1 MKEKINTTLNYS
13 FNFDPK
19 KRKKEDIKF
28 IVFHYTGMKK
38 EIDAI
43 NKLINKDS
51 KVSSHYFIKKNGEIL
66 TLVPDLYTAWHA
78 GISRWKN
85 YKSLNRYS
93 IGIEISNTGH
103 RFNNESYSKKQINS
117 VIKLSKFLITK
128 YNIKEKNILGHS
140 DIAPE
145 RKQDP
150 GEKFPWKFLAKNKI
164 GYWHNLSQNYLSK
177 NRKVKIREI
186 DKKKFFQNLY
196 QLGYLKI
203 SSDTKNKFNK
213 LIIKAFQ
220 RRFRQ
225 ELINGIVDKECL
237 KISYSLLNKFT

>member
-1 MKEKINTTLNYS
+1 MVQIFNYS
-13 FNFDPK
+13 PNFEIK
-19 KRKKEDIKF
+19 KRKSSKVIF
-28 IVFHYTGMKK
+28 IIFHYTGMKK
-38 EIDAI
+38 ENEAI
-43 NKLINKDS
+43 KKLIDPKS
-51 KVSSHYFIKKNGEIL
+51 KVSCHYFIKKDGQIIQM
-66 TLVPDLYTAWHA
+66 VPDLYIAWHA
-78 GISRWKN
+78 GISKWGK

-103 RFNNESYSKKQINS
+103 RFNNESYFKKQINS

-177 NRKVKIREI
+177 NRKAKIKEI

-225 ELINGIVDKECL
+225 ELIDGIVDKECL
-237 KISYSLLNKFT
+237 KISYSLINKFT

>member
-1 MKEKINTTLNYS
+1 MALIFNYS
-13 FNFDPK
+13 PNFEIK
-19 KRKKEDIKF
+19 KRKASKVIF
-28 IVFHYTGMKK
+28 IIFHYTGMQK
-38 EIDAI
+38 EKNAI
-43 NKLINKDS
+43 KKLIDSKS
-51 KVSSHYFIKKNGEIL
+51 KVSCHYFIKKNGQVIQM
-66 TLVPDLYTAWHA
+66 VPDLYIAWHA
-78 GISRWKN
+78 GISKWGK

-140 DIAPE
+140 DVAPE

>member
-1 MKEKINTTLNYS
+1 MALIFNYS
-13 FNFDPK
+13 PNFEIK
-19 KRKKEDIKF
+19 KRKASKVIF
-28 IVFHYTGMKK
+28 IIFHYTGMQK
-38 EIDAI
+38 EKNAI
-43 NKLINKDS
+43 KKLIDSKS
-51 KVSSHYFIKKNGEIL
+51 KVSCHYFIKKNGQVIQM
-66 TLVPDLYTAWHA
+66 VPDLYIAWHA
-78 GISRWKN
+78 GISKWGK

-103 RFNNESYSKKQINS
+103 RFNHESYSKKQINS

-140 DIAPE
+140 DVAPE

-225 ELINGIVDKECL
+225 ELIDGIVDKECL
-237 KISYSLLNKFT
+237 KISYSLINKFT

>member
-1 MKEKINTTLNYS
+1 MALIFNYS
-13 FNFDPK
+13 PNFEIK
-19 KRKKEDIKF
+19 KRKASKVIF
-28 IVFHYTGMKK
+28 IIFHYTGMQK
-38 EIDAI
+38 EKNAI
-43 NKLINKDS
+43 KKLIDSKS
-51 KVSSHYFIKKNGEIL
+51 KVSCHYFIKKNGQVIQM
-66 TLVPDLYTAWHA
+66 VPDLYIAWHA
-78 GISRWKN
+78 GISKWGK

-103 RFNNESYSKKQINS
+103 RFNNENYSKKQINS
-117 VIKLSKFLITK
+117 IIKLSKFLITK
-128 YNIKEKNILGHS
+128 YNIKKKNILGHS

-225 ELINGIVDKECL
+225 ELIDGIVDRECL

>member
-1 MKEKINTTLNYS
+1 MVQIINYS
-13 FNFDPK
+13 PNFEIK
-19 KRKKEDIKF
+19 KRKPSKVIF
-28 IVFHYTGMKK
+28 IIFHYTGMKK
-38 EIDAI
+38 ENDAI
-43 NKLINKDS
+43 KRLIDSKS
-51 KVSSHYFIKKNGEIL
+51 KVSCHYFIKKNGQVIQM
-66 TLVPDLYTAWHA
+66 VPDLYIAWHA
-78 GISRWKN
+78 GISKWGK

-103 RFNNESYSKKQINS
+103 RFNHESYSKKQINS

-140 DIAPE
+140 DVAPE

-225 ELINGIVDKECL
+225 ELIDGIVDRECL
-237 KISYSLLNKFT
+237 KISYSLINKFT